1 MHKKLPVLGGRTP
14 LQAVN
19 DPDGREIVQS
29 LLIGWERQMK
39 SQPAG
44 LQPDMGAVRQ
54 LLNLCPPIMD

>member
-1 MHKKLPVLGGRTP
+1 MIQTAERS
-14 LQAVN
+14 
-19 DPDGREIVQS
+19 VQS

-54 LLNLCPPIMD
+54 LLNLCPPTKD